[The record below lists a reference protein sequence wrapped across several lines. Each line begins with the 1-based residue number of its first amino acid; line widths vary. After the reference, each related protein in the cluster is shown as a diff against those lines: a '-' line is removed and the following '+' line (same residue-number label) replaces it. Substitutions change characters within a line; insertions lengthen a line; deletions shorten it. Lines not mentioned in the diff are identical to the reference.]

1 MHEYKKEEQPDT
13 DFNLD
18 ERVKLYGN
26 ADITK
31 YHDIVVEFDAQ
42 KLNPKNFQVIVSISE
57 LLQDSG
63 EVGEMEYEIF
73 KFYIKSLDTYEEE
86 LIVCES

>member
-1 MHEYKKEEQPDT
+1 MHEYRKEEQPDT

-42 KLNPKNFQVIVSISE
+42 KLNPKNFILPNWKMMVK
-57 LLQDSG
+57 
-63 EVGEMEYEIF
+63 IF
-73 KFYIKSLDTYEEE
+73 FLKIY
-86 LIVCES
+86 LITLKN